1 MMNKTI
7 NISLGN
13 IYFYVDEFAFQKLNR
28 YLKEI
33 ESYLANEESRDEII
47 NDIESRIAEIFN
59 NFREDATQVINMHHV
74 DEMIKIM
81 GNPEDYQV
89 EDDYETYSK
98 RKSTRSLYRDVDN
111 STLAGVCAGLAHYFS
126 INPIWSRILFIILGI
141 TTLGTT
147 VLVYIILWILIPPA
161 ITTAEKLAMKGEEIN
176 ISNIEKKVKENYEK
190 FTQKFGDIDYE
201 KYKEQTQQGARKA
214 GQGFINFSS
223 QLLNITLKILGFI
236 FALIGGL
243 ALFGL
248 VVALLSYTSVS
259 LFEDFYIFDFPHA
272 EMGVPHWFFAS
283 VIFILS
289 AIPMFY
295 LLILGLKLMIK
306 NLRSL
311 GKAFHIIILTL
322 WFASLITIIFLGI
335 RKSFY
340 QPEEYQFVR
349 IEETNITAQDTISIK
364 MIENFRYNENSV
376 RSRHLKLT
384 YDANDQDIATGSM
397 ILLDFKNSQQDHVS
411 IRLET
416 NIKSI
421 NRESAKKINDELEY
435 QFQTLNKDISLANF
449 YTIQS
454 KYQEARIKLKISI
467 ILPEGIHLKIN
478 ENTTEFLNNHNSIN
492 SLEINHKN
500 ELLKLENSALK
511 CLSCPYQSIK
521 PIIKSEEKQN
531 RTTLDSIN

>member
-59 NFREDATQVINMHHV
+59 DFREDATQVISMHHV

-89 EDDYETYSK
+89 EDDYDTFSK
-98 RKSTRSLYRDVDN
+98 KKTTRSLYRDTDN
-111 STLAGVCAGLAHYFS
+111 STIAGVCAGLAHYFS
-126 INPIWSRILFIILGI
+126 ISPIWSRILFIILAI
-141 TTLGTT
+141 STLGTT

-201 KYKEQTQQGARKA
+201 KYKEQTQKGAQKA
-214 GQGFINFSS
+214 GQGFLNFTS
-223 QLLNITLKILGFI
+223 QVLDVTLKILGFI
-236 FALIGGL
+236 FTLIGGL
-243 ALFGL
+243 TLFGL

-259 LFEDFYIFDFPHA
+259 LFEDFNVFDFPHT

-306 NLRSL
+306 NLKSL

-322 WFASLITIIFLGI
+322 WFASLITIIFLSI
-335 RKSFY
+335 RKSFH
-340 QPEEYQFVR
+340 QPENYEFVK
-349 IEETNITAQDTISIK
+349 IEKTNMTAQDTISIK
-364 MIENFRYNENSV
+364 MIENFRYNENSI

-384 YDANDQDIATGSM
+384 YDANDQEIATGSM
-397 ILLDFKNSQQDHVS
+397 ILLDFKSSQQDQVS

-416 NIKSI
+416 NVKA
-421 NRESAKKINDELEY
+421 NDRKTAKEINDQLKY
-435 QFQTLNKDISLANF
+435 QFQTLDENIDLSNF
-449 YTIQS
+449 YTIAS
-454 KYQEARIKLKISI
+454 KYKEARIKLKISL
-467 ILPEGIHLKIN
+467 ILPEGIYLKVN
-478 ENTTEFLNNHNSIN
+478 ENTTEFLSKHYSVNN
-492 SLEINHKN
+492 LEINHKN
-500 ELLKLENSALK
+500 ELLKLEKSTLE
-511 CLSCPYQSIK
+511 CLSCSDETIEPNKESE
-521 PIIKSEEKQN
+521 KSQN
-531 RTTLDSIN
+531 KKVLDSIN